1 MKKTIIQFLFLLVFH
16 AAFSVP
22 QISDPDQFVRTGTP
36 VVGDTIHQ
44 SSKADFVISAR
55 ILFPAAIENE
65 VLIDKTGYSVSYN
78 CDFNIANW
86 VAYELT
92 RDETRSKVKRKNNFI
107 ADPMLSSCLVVPDDY
122 IRSGYDKGHLAPS
135 ADMCWSLLTMKESF
149 YLTNMA
155 PQKPRFNRGM
165 WKRLEDQTRDWATE
179 NDSVFIVT
187 GPVLKTGLPTIGSN
201 RISVP
206 EAFYKVIFDFS
217 GPEVKGIAFVM
228 ANKRLTGAVS
238 EYAVSIDSVEKLT
251 GLDLFYNLPDD
262 TESFIESTINIK
274 DWLWNGKA
282 LKNDDEEDDEE

>member
-1 MKKTIIQFLFLLVFH
+1 MKKTIIQFFFLLVCH
-16 AAFSVP
+16 AVFSAP
-22 QISDPDQFVRTGTP
+22 QISDPDQFVGTGTSA
-36 VVGDTIHQ
+36 VGDTSHQ
-44 SSKADFVISAR
+44 SARNDFVISAR
-55 ILFPAAIENE
+55 NLFPAAIGSEI
-65 VLIDKTGYSVSYN
+65 LIHKTGYSVSYN
-78 CDFNIANW
+78 CSFNIANW

-92 RDETRSKVKRKNNFI
+92 KEETKSKVKRKNNFI
-107 ADPMLSSCLVVPDDY
+107 ADPFLDSCLVVPDDY

-149 YLTNMA
+149 YMTNMA

-165 WKRLEDQTRDWATE
+165 WKRLEDQARDWASE

-187 GPVLKTGLPTIGSN
+187 GPVLKTGMPTIGRN

-206 EAFYKVIFDFS
+206 DAFYKVIFDFS

-228 ANKRLTGAVS
+228 DNKRLTGAVS
-238 EYAVSIDSVEKLT
+238 EYAVSIDSVEQLT

-262 TESFIESTINIK
+262 TESFIESNINLK

-282 LKNDDEEDDEE
+282 IKEDDEEDGEE

>member
-1 MKKTIIQFLFLLVFH
+1 MKKTIIQFFFLLVCH
-16 AAFSVP
+16 AVFSAP
-22 QISDPDQFVRTGTP
+22 QISDPDQFVGTGTS
-36 VVGDTIHQ
+36 VVGDTSHQ
-44 SSKADFVISAR
+44 SARNDFVISAR
-55 ILFPAAIENE
+55 NLFPAAIGSEI
-65 VLIDKTGYSVSYN
+65 LINKTGYSVSYN
-78 CDFNIANW
+78 CSFNIANW

-92 RDETRSKVKRKNNFI
+92 KEETKSKVKRKNNFI
-107 ADPMLSSCLVVPDDY
+107 ADPLLDSCLVVPDDY

-149 YLTNMA
+149 YMTNMA

-165 WKRLEDQTRDWATE
+165 WKRLEDQARDWASE

-187 GPVLKTGLPTIGSN
+187 GPVLKTGMPTIGRN

-206 EAFYKVIFDFS
+206 DAFYKVIFDFS

-228 ANKRLTGAVS
+228 DNKRLTGAVS
-238 EYAVSIDSVEKLT
+238 EYAVSIDSVEQLT

-262 TESFIESTINIK
+262 TESFIESNINLK

-282 LKNDDEEDDEE
+282 IKEDDEEDGEE